1 MTNREDNIPYVSWDG
16 YMTPEQMQEYKTMI
30 EQKSEPVYP
39 KWIPC
44 SERLPEKN
52 GEFIVS
58 LEDCVYPWASWFN
71 GKWFMLPADGI
82 ARDFGEHEVLAWM
95 PLPKPYKGGDTK

>member
-1 MTNREDNIPYVSWDG
+1 MSNREDNIPYVSWDG
-16 YMTPEQMQEYKTMI
+16 YMTEEQIQEYKAMV

-39 KWIPC
+39 RWISC

-52 GEFIVS
+52 GEYIVS

-82 ARDFGEHEVLAWM
+82 SRDFGEHEVLAWM
-95 PLPKPYKGGDTK
+95 PLPKPYKEIENE